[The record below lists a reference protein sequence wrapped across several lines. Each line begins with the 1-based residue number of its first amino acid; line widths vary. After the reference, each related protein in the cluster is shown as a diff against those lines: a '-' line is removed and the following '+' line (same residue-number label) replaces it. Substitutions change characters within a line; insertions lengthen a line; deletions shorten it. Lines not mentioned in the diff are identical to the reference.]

1 MFDLVSRCYFLD
13 IVPYFLEKY
22 IQDLLAHVALS
33 DKRIVETPME
43 PTSTF
48 VSTSAPASLHRNLY
62 LATRFMSTVSIPHP
76 MFPCCATP

>member
-1 MFDLVSRCYFLD
+1 MFDLVSLHYFLE
-13 IVPYFLEKY
+13 IVPYFLDKF

-48 VSTSAPASLHRNLY
+48 VTTSAPCESA
-62 LATRFMSTVSIPHP
+62 
-76 MFPCCATP
+76 

>member
-1 MFDLVSRCYFLD
+1 MKARHNEFCMFDLGPLCYYLE

-43 PTSTF
+43 PRSTF
-48 VSTSAPASLHRNLY
+48 VSTSAPCESA
-62 LATRFMSTVSIPHP
+62 
-76 MFPCCATP
+76 

>member
-1 MFDLVSRCYFLD
+1 MLLLVIRSLLNLGPLRYFLE

-48 VSTSAPASLHRNLY
+48 VTTSAPCESA
-62 LATRFMSTVSIPHP
+62 
-76 MFPCCATP
+76 